1 MSTRLR
7 NGIIIAVV
15 GLLLVVF
22 GIFVLNG
29 ISNQTSAINQI
40 PTLEPPITTKV
51 VVVTHDLPLGAF
63 LSEGDLKVIDVPVG
77 FVPRNALTNIESA
90 VGRFTKFQL
99 VSGEML
105 LQHQL
110 ADPTNVNQDLAYIL
124 SEDHVLMAF
133 PAFDLLSRQGVIQR
147 GDIVDI
153 FVSVDFLVDVYET
166 GSFGS
171 IEGEQIRALFTFNAL
186 QRVSITAMV
195 VEIIVTNSDGS
206 SRSSTSAAAGPEV
219 SGEVGE
225 DGQVP
230 PPSESETLAYLL
242 ALDPQDA
249 LILKFLRDAGGIFD
263 FVIRS
268 PSATQPYILTPV
280 TAEFIRELYG
290 LEIIR

>member
-1 MSTRLR
+1 LSSRLR

-29 ISNQTSAINQI
+29 IFSQTRTADQV
-40 PTLEPPITTKV
+40 PTPEAPITSKV
-51 VVVTHDLPLGAF
+51 LVTTHDLPLGAF
-63 LSEGDLKVIDVPVG
+63 LGESDLKVIDIPVG

-99 VSGEML
+99 VSGEMV
-105 LQHQL
+105 LQHHL

-124 SEDHVLMAF
+124 SENHVLMAF
-133 PAFDLLSRQGVIQR
+133 PAFDLLSRHGVIQR

-153 FVSVDFLVDVYET
+153 FVSVEFMVDVFES

-171 IEGEQIRALFTFNAL
+171 VEEEKIRALFTFDSL

-195 VEIIVTNSDGS
+195 VEVLVANADGTT
-206 SRSSTSAAAGPEV
+206 RSSTSAAAGPEV
-219 SGEVGE
+219 GGEVGE

-230 PPSESETLAYLL
+230 SPSEKETLAYLL

-249 LILKFLRDAGGIFD
+249 LILKYLRDAGGIFD

-268 PSATQPYILTPV
+268 PSSTQPFILDPV